1 MKEVVA
7 GIDIGGTNT
16 VFGLVDRDGNIE
28 CEGHIRT
35 ADFPDVQDFVSTLA
49 GELNKLLGS
58 KDNLSLSAIGI
69 GAPNANYH
77 KGTIELAPNLA
88 WKGIVPLAG
97 YIKERINVPVFMTND
112 ANAAAM
118 GEMIFGGAKKMK
130 DFIVL
135 TLGTGLGSGIVI
147 NGEVVYGHT
156 GFAGE
161 LGHTI
166 VVPGGRDCGCG
177 RQGCYETYA
186 SATGLVRTTLHM
198 LSEMKEESSLR
209 DMAPSELTAK
219 KITEAAAKND
229 PVALEALAHTAEVLG
244 FGIINAIVFSSPEA
258 VFLFGGLAQ
267 AGEML
272 FKPVREYVDKNVQPI
287 FRGTVS
293 ILPSG
298 VPESNAAV
306 LGAAALAWN
315 DLNKQK
321 DSVGQRKM

>member
-16 VFGLVDRDGNIE
+16 VFGLVERTGNIVAE
-28 CEGHIRT
+28 NSLKT
-35 ADFPDVQDFVSTLA
+35 TDYPDINNYVSALQTSINSLMAGSTGLKLA
-49 GELNKLLGS
+49 G
-58 KDNLSLSAIGI
+58 IGI

-77 KGTIELAPNLA
+77 RGTIELAPNLA
-88 WKGIVPLAG
+88 WKGIVPIAE
-97 YIKERINVPVFMTND
+97 YVRKKIDVPVVITND
-112 ANAAAM
+112 AKAAAM

-130 DFIVL
+130 NFIIL

-147 NGEVVYGHT
+147 DGKVLYGHT

-186 SATGLVRTTLHM
+186 SASGVVRTVLNL
-198 LSEMKEESSLR
+198 LSEMKEESLLR
-209 DMAPSELTAK
+209 DIPPSQLTSK
-219 KITEAAAKND
+219 KIADAAAHND
-229 PVALEALAHTAEVLG
+229 PVALKAMDYTAEMLA
-244 FGIINAIVFSSPEA
+244 FGIANAVGFSSPEA
-258 VFLFGGLAQ
+258 IFLFGGLAK

-272 FKPVREYVDKNVQPI
+272 YTPVREYVDQKVQPI
-287 FRGTVS
+287 FKGTVK

-298 VPESNAAV
+298 IPENNAAV

-315 DLNKQK
+315 ELK
-321 DSVGQRKM
+321 

>member
-1 MKEVVA
+1 MIDIVA
-7 GIDIGGTNT
+7 GVDIGGTNT
-16 VFGLVDRDGNIE
+16 VFGLVDREGNIIAE
-28 CEGHIRT
+28 SRLST
-35 ADFPDVQDFVSTLA
+35 ASYPEINDFVPALCDSIRQLM
-49 GELNKLLGS
+49 S
-58 KDNLSLSAIGI
+58 DRKDYVLKGIGI

-88 WKGIVPLAG
+88 WKGIVPLAKL
-97 YIKERINVPVFMTND
+97 IKENINLPVVVTND

-118 GEMIFGGAKKMK
+118 GEMIFGEAKNIK

-147 NGEVVYGHT
+147 NGEMVYGHT

-161 LGHTI
+161 LGHSI

-177 RQGCYETYA
+177 RQGCLETYGSA
-186 SATGLVRTTLHM
+186 SGLVRTVLYM

-209 DMAPSELTAK
+209 EVAPSELTAK
-219 KITEAAAKND
+219 LISEAAANND
-229 PVALEALAHTAEVLG
+229 PIALEAFDYTAEMLTL
-244 FGIINAIVFSSPEA
+244 GIINAVTFSSPEA

-267 AGEML
+267 AGDIL
-272 FKPVREYVDKNVQPI
+272 FGPVRKYVDQNIQPI
-287 FRGTVS
+287 FRGTVK

-298 VPESNAAV
+298 IPESNAAV

-315 DLNKQK
+315 EFLK
-321 DSVGQRKM
+321 

>member
-16 VFGLVDRDGNIE
+16 VFGLVDKSGNVLS
-28 CEGHIRT
+28 EGFLQTTRYPEIR
-35 ADFPDVQDFVSTLA
+35 DFVSALT
-49 GELNKLLGS
+49 
-58 KDNLSLSAIGI
+58 SAINDLVAGDRKLKLTGVGI

-88 WKGIVPLAG
+88 WKGIVPLADL
-97 YIKERINVPVFMTND
+97 IKKKIDVPVIVTND

-118 GEMIFGGAKKMK
+118 GEMIFGGAKGMK

-166 VVPGGRDCGCG
+166 IVPGGRNCGCG
-177 RQGCYETYA
+177 RQGCFETYA
-186 SATGLVRTTLHM
+186 SASGLVRTVLLM
-198 LSEMKEESSLR
+198 LSEMKEESILR
-209 DMAPSELTAK
+209 KISPSELTAK
-219 KITEAAAKND
+219 IISEAASKKD
-229 PVALEALAHTAEVLG
+229 PIAVEAMDYTAERLA
-244 FGIINAIVFSSPEA
+244 FGIINAICFSSPEA

-267 AGEML
+267 AGDL
-272 FKPVREYVDKNVQPI
+272 IFKPVRKYVEMNIQPI
-287 FRGTVS
+287 FRGTVK

-315 DLNKQK
+315 ELK
-321 DSVGQRKM
+321 

>member
-16 VFGLVDRDGNIE
+16 VLGLVERTGNIIAE
-28 CEGHIRT
+28 NRLKT
-35 ADFPDVQDFVSTLA
+35 ADYPDINNYVSALQTTINDLMAGNTGLKLA
-49 GELNKLLGS
+49 G
-58 KDNLSLSAIGI
+58 IGI

-77 KGTIELAPNLA
+77 RGTIELAPNLA
-88 WKGIVPLAG
+88 WKGIVPIAE
-97 YIKERINVPVFMTND
+97 YVRKKIDVPVVITND
-112 ANAAAM
+112 AKAAAM

-130 DFIVL
+130 NFIVL

-147 NGEVVYGHT
+147 DGKVLYGHT

-186 SATGLVRTTLHM
+186 SASGVVRTVLNL
-198 LSEMKEESSLR
+198 LSEMKDESLLR
-209 DMAPSELTAK
+209 DIAPAQLTSR
-219 KITEAAAKND
+219 KIADAAEHND
-229 PVALEALAHTAEVLG
+229 PVALEAMDYTAEMLA
-244 FGIINAIVFSSPEA
+244 FGIVNAVVFSSPEA
-258 VFLFGGLAQ
+258 IFLFGGLAK
-267 AGEML
+267 AGELL
-272 FKPVREYVDKNVQPI
+272 FAPVREYVDQKILPI
-287 FRGTVS
+287 FKGTVK

-298 VPESNAAV
+298 IPENNAAV

-315 DLNKQK
+315 ELQ
-321 DSVGQRKM
+321 

>member
-16 VFGLVDRDGNIE
+16 VFGIVDKDGNILAE
-28 CEGHIRT
+28 SSLKTTDYPEIKN
-35 ADFPDVQDFVSTLA
+35 FVSALA
-49 GELNKLLGS
+49 SAVNKLLEDVSGP
-58 KDNLSLSAIGI
+58 KLAAIGV

-88 WKGIVPLAG
+88 WKGIVPLADH
-97 YIKERINVPVFMTND
+97 ISKKIDVPVIITND

-186 SATGLVRTTLHM
+186 SASGLVRTVLSM
-198 LSEMKEESSLR
+198 LSEMREESTLR
-209 DMAPSELTAK
+209 EIPPSELTAK
-219 KITEAAAKND
+219 KISEAAAKND
-229 PVALEALAHTAEVLG
+229 PIALEAMDYTAEILA
-244 FGIINAIVFSSPEA
+244 FGIVNAIGFSSPEA

-272 FKPVREYVDKNVQPI
+272 FIPTRKYVDQNVQPI
-287 FRGTVS
+287 FKGTVK

-298 VPESNAAV
+298 VSESNAAV

-315 DLNKQK
+315 ELKKQ
-321 DSVGQRKM
+321 G

>member
-7 GIDIGGTNT
+7 GVDIGGTNT
-16 VFGLVDRDGNIE
+16 VFGLVDNSGNIIAE
-28 CEGHIRT
+28 NKLKTTDYPEIKN
-35 ADFPDVQDFVSTLA
+35 FVSSLVSA
-49 GELNKLLGS
+49 INKLMAG
-58 KDNLSLSAIGI
+58 KANLKLVGIGI

-77 KGTIELAPNLA
+77 RGTIELAPNLA
-88 WKGIVPLAG
+88 WKGIVPLAKK
-97 YIKERINVPVFMTND
+97 IREKIDVPVILTND

-147 NGEVVYGHT
+147 NGELVYGHT

-166 VVPGGRDCGCG
+166 VVSGGRDCGCG

-186 SATGLVRTTLHM
+186 SASGLVRTVLYL
-198 LSEMKEESSLR
+198 LSEMREESLLR
-209 DMAPSELTAK
+209 DISPSELTAK
-219 KITEAAAKND
+219 KIAEAAAMKD
-229 PVALEALAHTAEVLG
+229 PVAVEAMDYTAEILA
-244 FGIINAIVFSSPEA
+244 FGIVNAIGFSSPEA

-267 AGEML
+267 AGEM
-272 FKPVREYVDKNVQPI
+272 FYASVRKYVDQNVQPI
-287 FRGTVS
+287 FKGTYK

-298 VPESNAAV
+298 VSESNAAV

-315 DLNKQK
+315 ERIK
-321 DSVGQRKM
+321 

>member
-16 VFGLVDRDGNIE
+16 VFGLVDKSGNVLS
-28 CEGHIRT
+28 EGSLQTTRYPEIM
-35 ADFPDVQDFVSTLA
+35 DFVSALTSAINDLVT
-49 GELNKLLGS
+49 GERILKLTG
-58 KDNLSLSAIGI
+58 IGI

-77 KGTIELAPNLA
+77 KGTIELAPNLS
-88 WKGIVPLAG
+88 WKGIVPLADL
-97 YIKERINVPVFMTND
+97 IKKKIDVPVIVTND

-118 GEMIFGGAKKMK
+118 GEMIFGGAKGMK

-147 NGEVVYGHT
+147 NGEMVYGHT

-166 VVPGGRDCGCG
+166 IVPGGRNCGCG
-177 RQGCYETYA
+177 RQGCFETYA
-186 SATGLVRTTLHM
+186 SASGLVRTVLLM
-198 LSEMKEESSLR
+198 LSEMREESSLR
-209 DMAPSELTAK
+209 EISPSELTAK
-219 KITEAAAKND
+219 RISEAASRKD
-229 PVALEALAHTAEVLG
+229 PIAVEAMDYTAERLA
-244 FGIINAIVFSSPEA
+244 FGIINAICFSSPEA

-267 AGEML
+267 AGDL
-272 FKPVREYVDKNVQPI
+272 IFKPVRKYVEINIQPI
-287 FRGTVS
+287 FRGTVK

-315 DLNKQK
+315 ELK
-321 DSVGQRKM
+321 

>member
-16 VFGLVDRDGNIE
+16 VFGLVERTGNIVTE
-28 CEGHIRT
+28 NSLKT
-35 ADFPDVQDFVSTLA
+35 TDYPDINNYVLALQTSINRLMAGNTGLKLA
-49 GELNKLLGS
+49 G
-58 KDNLSLSAIGI
+58 IGI

-77 KGTIELAPNLA
+77 RGTIELAPNLA
-88 WKGIVPLAG
+88 WKGIVPIAE
-97 YIKERINVPVFMTND
+97 YVRKKIDVPVVITND
-112 ANAAAM
+112 AKAAAM

-130 DFIVL
+130 NFIVL

-147 NGEVVYGHT
+147 DGKVLYGHT

-186 SATGLVRTTLHM
+186 SASGVVRTVLNL
-198 LSEMKEESSLR
+198 LSEMKEESLLR
-209 DMAPSELTAK
+209 DIPPSQLTSK
-219 KITEAAAKND
+219 KIADAAAHND
-229 PVALEALAHTAEVLG
+229 PVALKAMDYTAEMLA
-244 FGIINAIVFSSPEA
+244 FGIANAVGFSSPEA
-258 VFLFGGLAQ
+258 IFLFGGLAK

-272 FKPVREYVDKNVQPI
+272 YAPVREYVDQKVQPI
-287 FRGTVS
+287 FKGTVK

-298 VPESNAAV
+298 IPENNAAV

-315 DLNKQK
+315 ELK
-321 DSVGQRKM
+321 